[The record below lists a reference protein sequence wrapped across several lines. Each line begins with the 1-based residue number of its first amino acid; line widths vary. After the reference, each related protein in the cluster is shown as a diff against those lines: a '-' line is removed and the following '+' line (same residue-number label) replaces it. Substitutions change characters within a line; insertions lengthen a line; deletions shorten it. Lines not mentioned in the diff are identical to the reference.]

1 MQLILTARP
10 PFSFAAVVNSHG
22 WPQLVP
28 CTWDKEA
35 GTLAYVTRLSAGRV
49 IELHLGEAPSGVQ
62 VAVDDGLSDGE
73 RGEVTRQVTWMFGLD
88 MDFSAF
94 YAAARHEPKLAQVET
109 RAQGRVL
116 RSATLFEDTVKTIA
130 TVNTAWSGTI
140 RMVKALVTLFGSP
153 LPDDTGCRAFPT
165 AEQIAA
171 TDEAT
176 LRGQARLGFRAPF
189 VLALARAVASGSFDL
204 EALKTS
210 DLPTPDLRKRLLS
223 IKGVGDYAVANLLM
237 LLGRYDAIPVDS
249 WAMKMVS
256 QEWHSNQPVG
266 RAEVEAAFERW
277 GEWRGLAYWFWDW
290 TPVA

>member
-22 WPQLVP
+22 WPQLAP

-35 GTLAYVTRLSAGRV
+35 GMLAYVTRLSAGRV
-49 IELHLGEAPSGVQ
+49 LELRLVEAPNGVQ
-62 VAVDDGLSDGE
+62 VAVDDSLSDAE
-73 RGEVTRQVTWMFGLD
+73 RAEVTRQVTWMFGLN

-94 YAAARHEPKLAQVET
+94 YAAARHEPKLAHTET

-116 RSATLFEDTVKTIA
+116 RSATLFEDTVKTIT

-153 LPDDTGCRAFPT
+153 LPADPARRAFPT
-165 AEQIAA
+165 SEQIAA

-189 VLALARAVASGSFDL
+189 VLALARTVASGSFDL

-256 QEWHSNQPVG
+256 QEWHGNQPIG
-266 RAEVEAAFERW
+266 RTEVEAAFERW
-277 GEWRGLAYWFWDW
+277 GAWKGLAYWFWDW

>member
-1 MQLILTARP
+1 MQLTLSAHP
-10 PFSFAAVVNSHG
+10 PFSFPAVVNSHG
-22 WPQLVP
+22 WLQLAP
-28 CTWDKEA
+28 FTWDKET
-35 GTLAYVTRLSAGRV
+35 GTLAYITRLDSGRV
-49 IELHLGEAPSGVQ
+49 VELQMAEAPGGVGAE
-62 VAVDDGLSDGE
+62 VADGLSDAE

-94 YAAARHEPKLAQVET
+94 YAAARHEPKLAHVEP

-116 RSATLFEDTVKTIA
+116 RSATLFEDTVKTIT
-130 TVNTAWSGTI
+130 TVNTAWSGTL
-140 RMVKALVTLFGSP
+140 RMVKALVTQFGSP
-153 LPDDTGCRAFPT
+153 LPGDADRRAFPT

-189 VLALARAVASGSFDL
+189 VLALAQKIAGGSFDL

-210 DLPTPDLRKRLLS
+210 DLPTPELRKRLLA

-249 WAMKMVS
+249 WALKMVS
-256 QEWHSNQPVG
+256 QEWHDNRPVG

-290 TPVA
+290 S